1 MNFEFFIRRPVFSTV
16 MSLLIILCGIVSYFK
31 LTVREYPNIDE
42 PVVNVTTTYKGA
54 SAEII
59 ESQIS
64 QILEPSIAGIEGIET
79 LSSNSRAERSR
90 INVYFRLG
98 TNPDVAA
105 NDVRDRVGR
114 VRSKLPSEIDE
125 PVIEKVEA
133 DAEAII
139 NLALT
144 SDRMRPIEISD
155 YADRYIKDRLQ
166 NLPGVSEVRINGE
179 RRYSM
184 RIWIDRVRLA
194 AYNLTVQD
202 IESAL
207 REQNVEVPTGR
218 IESLDREFT
227 VLSRTGLATEE
238 QFRRIVVKDENGF
251 AVRIADIGRV
261 ELGPED
267 ERRTSSYNG
276 RTAIILGIVKQATA
290 NPLDISLALRK
301 ILVQIER
308 DLPAGMQAEISYDR
322 SVFIEESIK
331 EVYKTILEAMALVVV
346 VIFFFLRTA
355 RATIIPLVTIPV
367 ALIGAFS
374 IMYFFGFSINTLTLL
389 AMVLA
394 IGLVVD
400 DAIVVLENIHRHIED
415 GMRPVAAAIK
425 GIQEL
430 SGAVVAMTLTLAAVY
445 APVAFSPGR
454 TGKLFT
460 EFALTLAGA
469 VIVSGTVA
477 LTLSP
482 MMCSKML
489 KGHESHGWFYNVI
502 ERGLNALKSG
512 YQRVL
517 GVSLNVRPLVI
528 LIALAIAGSSYL
540 LFSNLKQELS
550 PVEDRGV
557 LFTRGT
563 APEGST
569 IDFTNRYSENIQ
581 ALLRDIPEVAGYFVI
596 TGGRDVTDTVSFSR
610 LAPWSERQRT
620 QMAIAAEL
628 QPKLAQIPGI
638 RASVNNPGSF
648 GQSPRARPIEF
659 VVQTADEYTK
669 LDSYVQQLIDATRDY
684 PGLLNVES
692 DLILNK
698 PQILVDIDRERATDL
713 GVGVRTI
720 GTTLESLLGGRKV
733 TRFIQ
738 NGEQYDVIV
747 QVAADDRRTPGDLED
762 IYVRGRTG
770 SMIQLSNIVRAE
782 ETVAPKE
789 LNRFNQFRAAII
801 SANLAPGYA
810 IGEALDHMERTAQ
823 QVLPETARYDFSGIS
838 REFKKSGASLYFIF
852 VLALGFIFLVL
863 AAQFESFVDPL
874 VIMFTVPLSITGA
887 LLALYLTGNTLNIYS
902 QIGLVT
908 LIGLITKHGILIV
921 QFANRLQDEG
931 KSVREAVVEAAA
943 LRLRPILMTTGA
955 MVAGAIPLAIGGG
968 AGAESRHAIGWV
980 IVGGMSLGTI
990 LTLFVVPTA
999 YTLLAKDRSKLPK
1012 DAHAEHAPKATQA
1025 PSQGPQAR
1033 PLAGPA
1039 E

>member
-1 MNFEFFIRRPVFSTV
+1 
-16 MSLLIILCGIVSYFK
+16 
-31 LTVREYPNIDE
+31 
-42 PVVNVTTTYKGA
+42 
-54 SAEII
+54 
-59 ESQIS
+59 
-64 QILEPSIAGIEGIET
+64 
-79 LSSNSRAERSR
+79 
-90 INVYFRLG
+90 
-98 TNPDVAA
+98 
-105 NDVRDRVGR
+105 
-114 VRSKLPSEIDE
+114 
-125 PVIEKVEA
+125 
-133 DAEAII
+133 
-139 NLALT
+139 
-144 SDRMRPIEISD
+144 
-155 YADRYIKDRLQ
+155 
-166 NLPGVSEVRINGE
+166 
-179 RRYSM
+179 M

-202 IESAL
+202 VETAL

-227 VLSRTGLATEE
+227 VLSRTGLVAAE
-238 QFRRIVVKDENGF
+238 QFRRIVIKDENGF
-251 AVRIADIGRV
+251 AVRVRDIGSV
-261 ELGPED
+261 ELGPQD
-267 ERRTSSYNG
+267 ERRTSTYNG
-276 RTAIILGIVKQATA
+276 KTAIILGIVKQATA
-290 NPLDISLALRK
+290 NPLDISIALRK

-308 DLPAGMQAEISYDR
+308 DLPPGMVAEISYDR

-346 VIFFFLRTA
+346 VIFLFLRTG

-415 GMRPVAAAIK
+415 GMRPVQAAIK

-430 SGAVVAMTLTLAAVY
+430 SSAVVAMTLTLAAVY

-489 KGHESHGWFYNVI
+489 KAHEKHGWFYNVI
-502 ERGLNALKSG
+502 ERALVGLKDAYRRALS
-512 YQRVL
+512 R
-517 GVSLNVRPLVI
+517 SLSVRPLVI
-528 LIALAIAGSSYL
+528 LIALGVAGSSYV
-540 LFSNLKQELS
+540 LFLGLKKELS

-569 IDFTNRYSENIQ
+569 IDFTNRYGDQVQ
-581 ALLRDIPEVAGYFVI
+581 ALLQKIPEVEGYFII

-610 LAPWSERQRT
+610 LTPWNKRDRS
-620 QMAIAAEL
+620 QMDIAREL
-628 QPKLAQIPGI
+628 QPKLGQIPGM

-659 VVQTADEYTK
+659 VVQTQDEYAK
-669 LDSYVQQLIDATRDY
+669 LDRYVQNLIDATRDF
-684 PGLLNVES
+684 PGLVNVES

-713 GVGVRTI
+713 GAGVRTI

-733 TRFIQ
+733 TRFNQ

-747 QVAADDRRTPGDLED
+747 QVAADDRRTPGDLQD
-762 IYVRGRTG
+762 IYVRGRG
-770 SMIQLSNIVRAE
+770 NSLIQLSNIVRAE

-789 LNRFNQFRAAII
+789 LNRFNQFRAATIT
-801 SANLAPGYA
+801 ANLAPGYA
-810 IGEALDHMERTAQ
+810 IGETLDYMERKAQ
-823 QVLPETARYDFSGIS
+823 EVLPDTARYDFSGIS
-838 REFKKSGASLYFIF
+838 REFKQSGASLYFIF

-887 LLALYLTGNTLNIYS
+887 LLALYLTGNTLNVYS

-931 KSVREAVVEAAA
+931 KPVREAVMEAAS
-943 LRLRPILMTTGA
+943 LRLRPILMTTSA

-968 AGAESRHAIGWV
+968 AGAEGRNAIGWV

-999 YTLLAKDRSKLPK
+999 YTLLARDRSRLQAHEPHAHPLP
-1012 DAHAEHAPKATQA
+1012 
-1025 PSQGPQAR
+1025 
-1033 PLAGPA
+1033 GPA

>member
-42 PVVNVTTTYKGA
+42 PVVNVTTEYKGA

-79 LSSNSRAERSR
+79 IFSNSRSERSR

-114 VRSKLPSEIDE
+114 VRSKLPPEIDE

-144 SDRMRPIEISD
+144 SDRMRSIEISD

-194 AYNLTVQD
+194 AFNLTVQD
-202 IESAL
+202 VESAL

-227 VLSRTGLATEE
+227 VLSRTGLITAE

-251 AVRIADIGRV
+251 AVRISDIGRV
-261 ELGPED
+261 ELGPVD

-276 RTAIILGIVKQATA
+276 KTAIILGIVKQATA

-301 ILVQIER
+301 MLPQIQR
-308 DLPAGMQAEISYDR
+308 DLPSGMVAEISYDR

-346 VIFFFLRTA
+346 VIFLFLRTA

-400 DAIVVLENIHRHIED
+400 DAIVVLENIHRHIEE
-415 GMRPVAAAIK
+415 GMRPIQAAIK

-430 SGAVVAMTLTLAAVY
+430 SSAVVAMTLTLAAVY

-489 KGHESHGWFYNVI
+489 KSHEQHGWFYNVI
-502 ERGLNALKSG
+502 ERALVNLKDAYRRTLNLALG
-512 YQRVL
+512 A
-517 GVSLNVRPLVI
+517 RPVVI
-528 LIALAIAGSSYL
+528 LIALAVAGSSYV
-540 LFSNLKQELS
+540 LFLGLKKELS
-550 PVEDRGV
+550 PIEDRGV

-569 IDFTNRYSENIQ
+569 IDFTNRYADQVQ
-581 ALLRDIPEVAGYFVI
+581 ALLREIPEIEGYFVI
-596 TGGRDVTDTVSFSR
+596 SGGRDVTDTVTFSR
-610 LAPWSERQRT
+610 LKPWSKRDRS
-620 QMAIAAEL
+620 QMELAREL
-628 QPKLAQIPGI
+628 QPKLAQIPGM

-659 VVQTADEYTK
+659 VVQTQDEYAK
-669 LDSYVQQLIDATRDY
+669 LDTYVQALIEATREF
-684 PGLLNVES
+684 PGLINVES

-713 GVGVRTI
+713 GAGVRTI

-733 TRFIQ
+733 TRFNQ

-747 QVAADDRRTPGDLED
+747 QVAPDDRRTPGDLQD
-762 IYVRGRTG
+762 IYVRGRAN
-770 SMIQLSNIVRAE
+770 SMIQLSNIVRAQ

-789 LNRFNQFRAAII
+789 LNRFNQFRSATIT
-801 SANLAPGYA
+801 ANLAPGYA
-810 IGEALDHMERTAQ
+810 IGETLDYMERKAQ
-823 QVLPETARYDFSGIS
+823 EVLPDTARYDFSGIS
-838 REFKKSGASLYFIF
+838 REFKQSGASLYFIF

-931 KSVREAVVEAAA
+931 KSVRDAVIEAAS

-999 YTLLAKDRSKLPK
+999 YTLLARDRSKQRHG
-1012 DAHAEHAPKATQA
+1012 DEVIARAHPV
-1025 PSQGPQAR
+1025 P
-1033 PLAGPA
+1033 GPA